1 MMRKTIIC
9 VAPLGAWAQKADKP
23 RTPITPAEIAADVV
37 ECAKA
42 GAAVAHVHA
51 RRPDGG
57 PTQDTETYREI
68 VSRIREKSDIV
79 VQISIGT
86 RGFSI
91 DDALA
96 PIALQPEM
104 ASFPLR
110 VLGDAAEPDP
120 LADMEYMARRMTE
133 AGVCPELDGAT
144 EEMLAA
150 ALAVRERGALVDP
163 MCFGLILKEPETE
176 RESAASADCCR
187 PRHIGGW
194 PRAAVTSSQQE
205 PRPLPLV
212 AMFALASRTPRTIS
226 TDPAPHPP
234 MRISSNGWWIS
245 PPRSTARRLRPT
257 RRAEISASG
266 RGTPTAPRR
275 GPRHDDFRSFPGR
288 GPLGAARRDRR

>member
-9 VAPLGAWAQKADKP
+9 VAPLGAWAQKADNP

-51 RRPDGG
+51 RLPDGG

-150 ALAVRERGALVDP
+150 ALAVRKRGALVDP

-176 RESAASADCCR
+176 RETVEKVVRFSGLLPTSAHWWVAKGG
-187 PRHIGGW
+187 RHQLAA
-194 PRAAVTSSQQE
+194 RAA
-205 PRPLPLV
+205 
-212 AMFALASRTPRTIS
+212 AIALGGHVRVGFEDSTNDFDGSR
-226 TDPAPHPP
+226 PAP
-234 MRISSNGWWIS
+234 SNAHLVE
-245 PPRSTARRLRPT
+245 RMVDLAAALDRP
-257 RRAEISASG
+257 AV
-266 RGTPTAPRR
+266 TP
-275 GPRHDDFRSFPGR
+275 DE
-288 GPLGAARRDRR
+288 ARRDLRLGARNANRSETRATA